1 MVGRYPGEDAF
12 LGSREVGNCAQHRFS
27 SCQGC
32 SPSSS
37 SPGDITCF
45 EETIR
50 TLSIRFGDFGIAE
63 LLLIIMRLLLE
74 PTIQEEI
81 IA

>member
-1 MVGRYPGEDAF
+1 MLQLGSERTWFSSRESRLMVGRYPGEDAF

-37 SPGDITCF
+37 SPGDVTCF

-50 TLSIRFGDFGIAE
+50 TLFPTLSE
-63 LLLIIMRLLLE
+63 L
-74 PTIQEEI
+74 
-81 IA
+81 A

>member
-12 LGSREVGNCAQHRFS
+12 LGSHEVGNCAQHRFS
-27 SCQGC
+27 SCKGC

-37 SPGDITCF
+37 SPGDVTCF

-50 TLSIRFGDFGIAE
+50 TLFRTFRAK
-63 LLLIIMRLLLE
+63 L
-74 PTIQEEI
+74 
-81 IA
+81 